1 MVRSWS
7 GSGALINSVTATAVR
22 RWLKGTSNRTFV
34 VYPVCVIALELVLH
48 RATHATWATWATWD
62 RFATHGMMP
71 SGIVLLAWGYLQYRL
86 AGRYRLRLGG
96 GGPGISV
103 PPERIVAQGPYRV
116 VRNPMYLGH
125 LIFMLGLALTFRS
138 WLGLALFAFHVV
150 WFQRRV
156 LEDEAPLLRLFGD
169 PYRAYMAQV
178 KRWIPGIL

>member
-1 MVRSWS
+1 MRPRS
-7 GSGALINSVTATAVR
+7 GPGALINSVTATAVR

-34 VYPVCVIALELVLH
+34 VFPICVIAFELALH
-48 RATHATWATWATWD
+48 RATHGTWGALDTPD
-62 RFATHGMMP
+62 ILATHGIIP
-71 SGIVLLAWGYLQYRL
+71 WGIVLLAWGYLQYRL
-86 AGRYRLRLGG
+86 VGRYRLRLGG

-103 PPERIVAQGPYRV
+103 PPQRIVAQGPYRV

-138 WLGLALFAFHVV
+138 WLGLALFAIHVV

-156 LEDEAPLLRLFGD
+156 LADEAHLLSVFGD

-178 KRWIPGIL
+178 KRWIPGIV